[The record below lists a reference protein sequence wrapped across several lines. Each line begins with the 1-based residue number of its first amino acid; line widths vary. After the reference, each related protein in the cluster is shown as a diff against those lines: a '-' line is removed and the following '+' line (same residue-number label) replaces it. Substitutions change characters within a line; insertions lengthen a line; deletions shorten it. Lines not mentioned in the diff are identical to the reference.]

1 MCHVTLTTPLS
12 GMTCRQQVGLATV
25 NLQAK
30 FEVSNYT
37 HYEDN
42 IFVMGVVRNFFLHFA
57 PLLVLWEAVQN
68 VQIGLV
74 SGGYGSLKVIGN
86 VTVR

>member
-1 MCHVTLTTPLS
+1 
-12 GMTCRQQVGLATV
+12 
-25 NLQAK
+25 
-30 FEVSNYT
+30 
-37 HYEDN
+37 
-42 IFVMGVVRNFFLHFA
+42 MGVVRNFFYILHRFSYY
-57 PLLVLWEAVQN
+57 ETVQN